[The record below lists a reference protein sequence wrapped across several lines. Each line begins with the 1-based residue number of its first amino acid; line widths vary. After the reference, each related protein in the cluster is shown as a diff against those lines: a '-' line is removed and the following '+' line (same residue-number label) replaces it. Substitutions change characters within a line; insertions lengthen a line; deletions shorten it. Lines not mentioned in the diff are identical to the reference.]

1 MKTSDFPSVRE
12 ARLTV
17 EKHMERYKK
26 LMGIKKGKTMIELPR
41 LNSVSVMTSNV
52 GSTHMT
58 PREDYVRLSDATTYG
73 DQRAAEARDQM
84 REECIKACQAA
95 AGRGWSYYEEE
106 RRPVL
111 RGKALGADVCV
122 ERIKELP

>member
-73 DQRAAEARDQM
+73 DQRAAEAREQM

>member
-1 MKTSDFPSVRE
+1 MKTSGFPSVRE

>member
-73 DQRAAEARDQM
+73 NQRAAEAREQM
-84 REECIKACQAA
+84 RKECVKLFQRSNSAA
-95 AGRGWSYYEEE
+95 PLGVGWNEGLAVSP
-106 RRPVL
+106 R
-111 RGKALGADVCV
+111 
-122 ERIKELP
+122 

>member
-1 MKTSDFPSVRE
+1 
-12 ARLTV
+12 
-17 EKHMERYKK
+17 MERYKK

-73 DQRAAEARDQM
+73 DQRAAEAREQM
-84 REECIKACQAA
+84 RDECLSLVGIC
-95 AGRGWSYYEEE
+95 
-106 RRPVL
+106 PIL
-111 RGKALGADVCV
+111 RLTQFAWLTQ
-122 ERIKELP
+122 RIKELK

>member
-1 MKTSDFPSVRE
+1 MITDDIKAALEGVTQWPWYFHDGE
-12 ARLTV
+12 TLANT
-17 EKHMERYKK
+17 K
-26 LMGIKKGKTMIELPR
+26 LIAAAPDLLYRALGEIESLQAQLR
-41 LNSVSVMTSNV
+41 
-52 GSTHMT
+52 
-58 PREDYVRLSDATTYG
+58 TYG

>member
-52 GSTHMT
+52 GSSHMT

>member
-73 DQRAAEARDQM
+73 DQRAAEAREQM
-84 REECIKACQAA
+84 REECVKLIDTIDDMEQSAYRHCQEAI
-95 AGRGWSYYEEE
+95 RGM
-106 RRPVL
+106 
-111 RGKALGADVCV
+111 K
-122 ERIKELP
+122 

>member
-95 AGRGWSYYEEE
+95 AGRGWSYCEEE

>member
-58 PREDYVRLSDATTYG
+58 PREDYVRLSDARTYG
-73 DQRAAEARDQM
+73 DQRAAEARELM
-84 REECIKACQAA
+84 REECIAICDSHAE
-95 AGRGWSYYEEE
+95 SCEE
-106 RRPVL
+106 L
-111 RGKALGADVCV
+111 KDTQGMKTAD
-122 ERIKELP
+122 RIADEIRKLK

>member
-1 MKTSDFPSVRE
+1 
-12 ARLTV
+12 
-17 EKHMERYKK
+17 MERYKK
-26 LMGIKKGKTMIELPR
+26 LMGIKKGKDMIELPPIPEGDRFKDTSLFRPLGTGQKSR
-41 LNSVSVMTSNV
+41 LYECWDDAIYEYAR
-52 GSTHMT
+52 TH
-58 PREDYVRLSDATTYG
+58 G
-73 DQRAAEARDQM
+73 DKRAAEAREQM

>member
-73 DQRAAEARDQM
+73 DQRAAEAREQM
-84 REECIKACQAA
+84 REECVKLFNEISKAAWAKWLVECDPHQ
-95 AGRGWSYYEEE
+95 RGVSM
-106 RRPVL
+106 
-111 RGKALGADVCV
+111 GANACEKV
-122 ERIKELP
+122 IKELK

>member
-1 MKTSDFPSVRE
+1 
-12 ARLTV
+12 
-17 EKHMERYKK
+17 
-26 LMGIKKGKTMIELPR
+26 MIELPKIYYNR
-41 LNSVSVMTSNV
+41 VCRV
-52 GSTHMT
+52 
-58 PREDYVRLSDATTYG
+58 EDVEAYG
-73 DQRAAEARDQM
+73 KACAAEAREQM

>member
-26 LMGIKKGKTMIELPR
+26 LMGIKKGKDMIEFPEVFKAMLDRNPR
-41 LNSVSVMTSNV
+41 NPYPTEM
-52 GSTHMT
+52 
-58 PREDYVRLSDATTYG
+58 VRADACRTYG